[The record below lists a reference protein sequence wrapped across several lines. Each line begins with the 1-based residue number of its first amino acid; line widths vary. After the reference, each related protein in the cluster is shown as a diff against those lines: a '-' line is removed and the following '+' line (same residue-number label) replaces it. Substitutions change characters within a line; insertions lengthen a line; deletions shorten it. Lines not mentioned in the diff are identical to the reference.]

1 MYRHE
6 AGKSQAPRK
15 IRRKHSVRK
24 SGQVLPWLFVA
35 AAAVVIT
42 VVVSALFSQSDQTV
56 RVSSAADQQSAG
68 QAVFEATTALRASL
82 EIAIVNAGSG
92 AVDDQVDQLNTTI
105 RRLGDEVALRSRI
118 LSDVSGTVP
127 ITIVNWLEPIE
138 AALADGDAGVARSL
152 VDDLDA
158 GVLTPLDNEAARV
171 VEEARQVI
179 ELERSAA
186 GQVSRFASFAVAF
199 FIPLVVV
206 VVLRSVSKRRQR
218 QRDLETE
225 LHREQ
230 ELSRAK
236 DEMIGNLSHELRT
249 PLTGIYGFA
258 VAMEEEGYS
267 DPGFQAEMN
276 RMIITEAA
284 DLGRMVDDLLTAAK
298 ADGDHIAYQ
307 VEEVDVLREVQEA
320 VQPMSR
326 MANQVALA
334 VAPGVVLADRLRLR
348 QVLRNLVSNALRH
361 GGEHVV
367 VSGHPNEDWYHLVVS
382 DDGAGVPEDMEQ
394 KMFERFAHEGDRAL
408 ITGSVGLGLAI
419 ARLLSEG
426 MGGELRYHRLDGV
439 TMFEVQLPMAPTGDV
454 PSDESKEM
462 ADSTL

>member
-1 MYRHE
+1 M
-6 AGKSQAPRK
+6 
-15 IRRKHSVRK
+15 RK
-24 SGQVLPWLFVA
+24 SGQVLPWVFLA

-42 VVVSALFSQSDQTV
+42 VVVAALFSQSDQTV

-82 EIAIVNAGSG
+82 EIGIVNAGSG
-92 AVDDQVDQLNTTI
+92 VVAEQTEELNETI
-105 RRLGDEVALRSRI
+105 RRLGDEVALRSRV
-118 LSDVSGTVP
+118 LSDVSSTSPVV
-127 ITIVNWLEPIE
+127 IVTWLEPIQE
-138 AALADGDAGVARSL
+138 AFASGDPVVARSL

-158 GVLTPLDNEAARV
+158 GVLNPLDDEAAEV
-171 VEEARQVI
+171 VEDARQVI
-179 ELERSAA
+179 ALERSAA
-186 GQVSRFASFAVAF
+186 GQMSRVASFAVAF
-199 FIPLVVV
+199 FIPLVAV

-258 VAMEEEGYS
+258 VAMEEEGYA
-267 DPGFQAEMN
+267 DPSFQAEMN

-307 VEEVDVLREVQEA
+307 IERVDVLREAQEA
-320 VQPMSR
+320 VQPMAR
-326 MANQVALA
+326 MATPVALA
-334 VAPGVVLADRLRLR
+334 VAPGLVMADRLRLR

-361 GGEHVV
+361 GGDHVV
-367 VSGHPNEDWYHLVVS
+367 VSGHPSKDCYHLVVS
-382 DDGAGVPEDMEQ
+382 DDGPGVPDEMEE

-419 ARLLSEG
+419 ARLLTEG
-426 MGGELRYHRLDGV
+426 MGGTLRYHRNDGI
-439 TMFEVQLPMAPTGDV
+439 TIFEVELPLAEPATLGV
-454 PSDESKEM
+454 DESEPRSM
-462 ADSTL
+462 ADSAV